1 LLVNSNPVEF
11 GATTPKKGYA
21 VATSYQD
28 QKLVVVPD
36 DDPLEAISRQGAQ
49 RMLTA
54 ALEREVEEYL
64 ERQRYVRHVD
74 ATEFRGY
81 RNGYGRERQVT
92 IGSGSIKVRA
102 PRVSDTPVE
111 QEQFASKILRPY
123 QKRSQ
128 KLAELFPKLFV
139 EGLATRD
146 FEPALRCLLGK
157 SAALSP
163 ATIVRLNAQFKAEY
177 DEWRQRSLADQ
188 RFVYIWVDGVHI
200 KAGVA
205 RENAAVLT
213 VIGVDVDGRKHLI
226 ALEEGYRESKESWS
240 EVLRGLRDRGMQAPV
255 LAVGDGALGFWAA
268 LPEIWPETKSQRCWF
283 HKMANVLDKLP
294 QKERKD
300 ASERLRAV
308 YLAGSR
314 SAAEQLAHDL
324 AAEWQ
329 KSYPKAAT
337 CLLTDLAAC
346 LRYYD
351 YPPEHWKHLR
361 TTNPVESVFSTMRL
375 RTDAAKRFRTARSGV
390 HLVFKLIQRY
400 QKTWSRISAAEKLR
414 VVLDQAKQK
423 EKPVHKMSKNETD
436 SVAIAA

>member
-1 LLVNSNPVEF
+1 
-11 GATTPKKGYA
+11 
-21 VATSYQD
+21 
-28 QKLVVVPD
+28 
-36 DDPLEAISRQGAQ
+36 
-49 RMLTA
+49 MLSV

-64 ERQRYVRHVD
+64 ERQRYVRRND
-74 ATEFRGY
+74 KEEFRGY

-92 IGSGSIKVRA
+92 IGSGTIKVRA
-102 PRVSDTPVE
+102 PRVSDTPAE
-111 QEQFASKILRPY
+111 QEPFASKILKPY

-163 ATIVRLNAQFKAEY
+163 ATIVRLNAQFKDEY
-177 DEWRQRSLADQ
+177 EEWRQQSLADQ

-213 VIGVDVDGRKHLI
+213 VIGVDVDGTKHLI
-226 ALEEGYRESKESWS
+226 ALEEGYRESKESWL
-240 EVLRGLRDRGMQAPV
+240 EVLRSLRDRGMQAPV

-268 LPEIWPETKSQRCWF
+268 LPDIWPDTKSQRCWF
-283 HKMANVLDKLP
+283 HKMGNVLDKLP
-294 QKERKD
+294 KQERKE
-300 ASERLRAV
+300 ATERLRAI

-314 SAAEQLAHDL
+314 SAAEHLAHDL

-329 KSYPKAAT
+329 KSYPKAAA

-346 LRYYD
+346 LRYFD
-351 YPPEHWKHLR
+351 YPQPHWKHLR
-361 TTNPVESVFSTMRL
+361 TTNPVESIFSTLRL

-390 HLVFKLIQRY
+390 HLIFKLIERY
-400 QKTWSRISAAEKLR
+400 QKTWTRISAPEKLR
-414 VVLDQAKQK
+414 TVLEQAKQK
-423 EKPVHKMSKNETD
+423 QKPVDKMVNETD
-436 SVAIAA
+436 AAALAA

>member
-1 LLVNSNPVEF
+1 M
-11 GATTPKKGYA
+11 
-21 VATSYQD
+21 ATSYQH
-28 QKLVVVPD
+28 QKLVVVPE

-49 RMLTA
+49 RMLTV

-64 ERQRYVRHVD
+64 ERQHYVRRLD
-74 ATEFRGY
+74 DSEFRGY

-92 IGSGSIKVRA
+92 IGSGTIKVRA
-102 PRVSDTPVE
+102 PRVSDTPAE
-111 QEQFASKILRPY
+111 QEPFASQILKPY

-146 FEPALRCLLGK
+146 FEPALRCLLGQ

-177 DEWRQRSLADQ
+177 EEWRQQSLAEQ

-213 VIGVDVDGRKHLI
+213 VIGADVDGRKHLI
-226 ALEEGYRESKESWS
+226 ALEEGYRESKESWL
-240 EVLRGLRDRGMQAPV
+240 EVLRSLRDRGMQAPV

-268 LPEIWPETKSQRCWF
+268 LAEIWPHTKCQRCWF
-283 HKMANVLDKLP
+283 HKMGNVLDKLP
-294 QKERKD
+294 QKERKE
-300 ASERLRAV
+300 ATPRLRAV
-308 YLAGSR
+308 YLADSR
-314 SAAEQLAHDL
+314 SAAERLAHEL
-324 AAEWQ
+324 ASEWQ

-337 CLLTDLAAC
+337 CLLTELDAC
-346 LRYYD
+346 LHYFD
-351 YPPEHWKHLR
+351 YPREHWKHLR
-361 TTNPVESVFSTMRL
+361 TTNPVESTFSTMRL

-390 HLVFKLIQRY
+390 HLVFKLFQRY
-400 QKTWSRISAAEKLR
+400 QKT
-414 VVLDQAKQK
+414 
-423 EKPVHKMSKNETD
+423 
-436 SVAIAA
+436 

>member
-1 LLVNSNPVEF
+1 M
-11 GATTPKKGYA
+11 
-21 VATSYQD
+21 ATSYQH
-28 QKLVVVPD
+28 QSLVVVPEE
-36 DDPLEAISRQGAQ
+36 DPLEAISRQGAQ
-49 RMLTA
+49 RMLSA
-54 ALEREVEEYL
+54 ALEQEVEEYL
-64 ERQRYVRHVD
+64 ERQRYVRRHEES
-74 ATEFRGY
+74 EFRGY

-92 IGSGSIKVRA
+92 IGSGTIKVRA
-102 PRVSDTPVE
+102 PRVSDTPAE
-111 QEQFASKILRPY
+111 QEPFESKILKPY

-177 DEWRQRSLADQ
+177 DEWRQRSLAEL

-205 RENAAVLT
+205 RENAVVLT
-213 VIGVDVDGRKHLI
+213 VIGVDVDGTKHLI
-226 ALEEGYRESKESWS
+226 ALEEGYRESKESWL
-240 EVLRGLRDRGMQAPV
+240 EVLRSLRDRGMQAPV

-268 LPEIWPETKSQRCWF
+268 LPEVWPGTKAQRCWF
-283 HKMANVLDKLP
+283 HKMGNVLDKLP
-294 QKERKD
+294 QKERKQ
-300 ASERLRAV
+300 AAERLRAI

-314 SAAEQLAHDL
+314 AAAEQLAHDL

-337 CLLTDLAAC
+337 CLLADLAAC
-346 LRYYD
+346 LRYFD
-351 YPPEHWKHLR
+351 YPQLHWKHLR
-361 TTNPVESVFSTMRL
+361 TTNPVESIFSTMRL

-390 HLVFKLIQRY
+390 HLIFKLIERY
-400 QKTWSRISAAEKLR
+400 QKTWTRISAPEKLR
-414 VVLDQAKQK
+414 AVLEQAQK
-423 EKPVHKMSKNETD
+423 EKPVDKLAKNETD